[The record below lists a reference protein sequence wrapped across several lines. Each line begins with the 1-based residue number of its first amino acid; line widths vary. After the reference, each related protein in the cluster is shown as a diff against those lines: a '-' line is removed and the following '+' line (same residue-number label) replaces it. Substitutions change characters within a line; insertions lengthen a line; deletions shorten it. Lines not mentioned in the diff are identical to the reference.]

1 VQTTLLGLALAA
13 IVALVTALVGPL
25 MIDWAAWRSTFET
38 EAGRVIGMPVR
49 IAGEIDARLLPV
61 PSLTLRRIEA
71 GTPGFGPTFR
81 ARTLEVE
88 LKLGSLVR
96 GEWRADALRLD
107 APEAEI
113 GLDRAGALVLPSLS
127 MSFEPDQL
135 AIDRLTVSGGRFTLT
150 DAASGGR
157 LVVERASFRGEARSL
172 IGPFKGDG
180 VLVAAGNE
188 YAYRASGNRR
198 GDDGGMKLRL
208 NLDAVDRPLS
218 IEADATLWMGEAKPR
233 YEGSVVLSR
242 PAGQV
247 LPSGKTVANVPW
259 RASGRVRGTSETALI
274 EQVEIQYGP
283 DDQAMKLNGSA
294 QLRFGARPSLDGVLS
309 SRQIDADRWL
319 APDGVRLPPAAL
331 VAAMTE
337 AVSAAPP
344 PLPVTLGVGIDNLS
358 FGGAM
363 LQAVRGDLRVENGF
377 WNLDSLEF
385 RAPGLTQVRAS
396 GEVSTAD
403 GAEFNGPVAVESAD
417 PRALI
422 AWLEGRADATRAAAG
437 SMSLRGDVTLGRTRL
452 AIDRLKAE
460 FDRRAL
466 DGRLSYAFAGANR
479 PARLEADLRAAEFDL
494 DAALAFAGNAFAGAA
509 FERPGEVALALD
521 FGKASYAGVEAR
533 GAKAQLTFDAGG
545 LAIERMSIAD
555 VNGAKVEASGRID
568 DLSTRPRGSITLAV
582 EAQRLD
588 GAARLAGRLSPQASQ
603 AVQQLASRAA
613 ATRLVA
619 KLDMGAAAAGSS
631 AVTDARLSV
640 DGAIGAV
647 KIAVKAAG
655 HGDAA
660 MPRQATISLD
670 GRLESDDG
678 GALAALIGIDRHA
691 GVDGRPARVTL
702 RTGGKVD
709 SELTVDAA
717 FAGAGLD
724 ATAAGKL
731 AWTDRGPKGTLDA
744 AVAAADLKA
753 LRRQGGAPVA
763 INVAGRLA
771 IDGTKVELTGLKG
784 AVAGS
789 TLDGRLTLAFGRPL
803 AVDGRIDADRVDL
816 PALLGLALGLPAP
829 ANNRATGW
837 MPEPFAVAPPVEVV
851 GQLAFSAKSANLTSA
866 LTAEDSRGRLVLEP
880 GSAHLEG
887 LEGRLAQGR
896 LKGDARMHLAP
907 GGATLQADVTLTDG
921 DLSRLMSTPGRPNGR
936 FTLQLQAA
944 GSGRSPAALVGALRG
959 GGTLTLDA
967 LQVPGLD
974 PNAIPTS
981 VRAADQGVSIDTIRI
996 GDVVG
1001 AALDRGALSVPFIG
1015 GGFTIADGRASFG
1028 EVTAK
1033 AQEKAQDTSFS
1044 ASGNFDLST
1053 ATLDLRLVL
1062 AGAAPS
1068 DGPSDMRPRIDIAV
1082 KGPLEAPR
1090 RQVDVSALVGFLT
1103 LRTVEREAKRLEAA
1117 EREAKRLQ
1125 EIAREA
1131 KRRDE
1136 MEAARRAREQQAREQ
1151 QIREQQ
1157 AREQQ
1162 AREQQLREQQAREQ
1176 QAREQQARDQQA
1188 REPGTGSVATSPPRG
1203 NPSTSGGPTSGPAG
1217 AAPALPPPIDILPIP
1232 TDRGGRRASPAVP
1245 PAGAPTGSPE
1255 TR

>member
-25 MIDWAAWRSTFET
+25 MIDWGAWRSTFEM
-38 EAGRVIGMPVR
+38 EASRAIGMPVR
-49 IAGEIDARLLPV
+49 ISGEIDARLLPV

-71 GTPGFGPTFR
+71 GAPDIGPTFR

-96 GEWRADALRLD
+96 GEWRADAVRLD

-113 GLDRAGALVLPSLS
+113 GLDRSGALVVPSLS

-135 AIDRLTVSGGRFTLT
+135 AIDRLTVSGGRITLT

-157 LVVERASFRGEARSL
+157 LAIERASFRGEARSL

-180 VLVAAGNE
+180 VMVVAGNE
-188 YAYRASGNRR
+188 YAYRVSGNRR
-198 GDDGGMKLRL
+198 GEDGGVKLRV
-208 NLDAVDRPLS
+208 NLDAVDRPLA
-218 IEADATLWMGEAKPR
+218 IEADATLWAGEAKPR

-247 LPSGKTVANVPW
+247 LSSGKAVANVPW
-259 RASGRVRGTSETALI
+259 RASGRVRGTSEAALI

-294 QLRFGARPSLDGVLS
+294 QLRFGAKPSLDGVLS

-319 APDGVRLPPAAL
+319 APDGVRRPPVAL

-337 AVSAAPP
+337 VVSAAPP
-344 PLPVTLGVGIDNLS
+344 PLPVTLGIGIDNLS

-363 LQAVRGDLRVENGF
+363 LQTVRGDLRVEDGV

-396 GEVSTAD
+396 GEFSMGD
-403 GAEFNGPVAVESAD
+403 GAEFHGPVAMESAD
-417 PRALI
+417 PRALV
-422 AWLEGRADATRAAAG
+422 AWLEGRADGTRAAAG
-437 SMSLRGDVTLGRTRL
+437 SISLRGDVTLGRARL

-466 DGRLSYAFAGANR
+466 DGRLSYAFAAANR
-479 PARLEADLRAAEFDL
+479 PARLEADLRAAEFEL

-533 GAKAQLTFDAGG
+533 GAKARLTFDAGG

-555 VNGAKVEASGRID
+555 LNGAKVEASGRID
-568 DLSTRPRGSITLAV
+568 DLSTKPRGSITLAV
-582 EAQRLD
+582 DAQRLD

-619 KLDMGAAAAGSS
+619 KLDMGAAAAG

-647 KIAVKAAG
+647 KVAVTAAG
-655 HGDAA
+655 HGDVAS
-660 MPRQATISLD
+660 PRQATISVD

-678 GALAALIGIDRHA
+678 SALAALIGLDRQAGIDH
-691 GVDGRPARVTL
+691 RPARMTL
-702 RTGGKVD
+702 RTGGRLD
-709 SELTVDAA
+709 SALSIDAA

-724 ATAAGKL
+724 ATVAGKL
-731 AWTDRGPKGTLDA
+731 AWTDNGAKGTLDA
-744 AVAAADLKA
+744 AMAVADLKA
-753 LRRQGGAPVA
+753 LRRPGGEA
-763 INVAGRLA
+763 IAIDVAGRLA
-771 IDGTKVELTGLKG
+771 VDGSKVDVTGLKG
-784 AVAGS
+784 SVAGS
-789 TLDGRLTLAFGRPL
+789 VLGGQLTLALGRPL
-803 AVDGRIDADRVDL
+803 SVDGRIDAERVDMS
-816 PALLGLALGLPAP
+816 ALLGLALGLPA
-829 ANNRATGW
+829 NNRTTGW
-837 MPEPFAVAPPVEVV
+837 MPDPFAVAPPAEVV
-851 GQLAFSAKSANLTSA
+851 GRVAFTAKAATLASA
-866 LTAEDSRGRLVLEP
+866 LAAEDVRGRLVLEP
-880 GSAHLEG
+880 GAAHLESI
-887 LEGRLAQGR
+887 EGRLAQGR
-896 LKGDARMHLAP
+896 LKGDARMQIGT
-907 GGATLQADVTLTDG
+907 GGATLNADVTLTDAELG
-921 DLSRLMSTPGRPNGR
+921 RLMSMPGRPNGR

-959 GGTLTLDA
+959 GGTLTIDA

-974 PNAIPTS
+974 PNAIATS

-1028 EVTAK
+1028 EVTDK
-1033 AQEKAQDTSFS
+1033 AQDKAQDTSFS
-1044 ASGNFDLST
+1044 ASGNFDLSA
-1053 ATLDLRLVL
+1053 ATLDLRLAL
-1062 AGAAPS
+1062 AGAAPG

-1082 KGPLEAPR
+1082 KGPIDAPR

-1162 AREQQLREQQAREQ
+1162 LREQQAREQ
-1176 QAREQQARDQQA
+1176 QAREQQVRDQQVRDQQA

-1203 NPSTSGGPTSGPAG
+1203 NTSTSGGPTSAPTG

-1245 PAGAPTGSPE
+1245 PSGTPSGSSE